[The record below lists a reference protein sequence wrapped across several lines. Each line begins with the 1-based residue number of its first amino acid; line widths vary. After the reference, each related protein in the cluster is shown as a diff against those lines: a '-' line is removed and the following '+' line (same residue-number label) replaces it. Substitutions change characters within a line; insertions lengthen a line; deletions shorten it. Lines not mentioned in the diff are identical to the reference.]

1 MAGDAGRGFAV
12 VADEVQRLAERSSAA
27 TRQIETLVR
36 AIQAD
41 TNEAVISMEQTT
53 TEVVRGAR
61 LAHDAGV
68 ALEEIEGVSQNLAE
82 LIQSISNAAQQ
93 QTTSAGQISLTM
105 SVIQQITSQIDTGLW
120 EVRIDLDDTIARI
133 LFTIV
138 GSDMILLHGFIKK
151 SQKTPASDMAT
162 AKQRKARL

>member
-1 MAGDAGRGFAV
+1 MMYLFRYTTAMTDTPLVLNVRFFCTDAGNEPVREWLTDLPREHRRMIGT
-12 VADEVQRLAERSSAA
+12 DIKTVQLGWP
-27 TRQIETLVR
+27 IG
-36 AIQAD
+36 
-41 TNEAVISMEQTT
+41 MP
-53 TEVVRGAR
+53 VVRK
-61 LAHDAGV
+61 L
-68 ALEEIEGVSQNLAE
+68 
-82 LIQSISNAAQQ
+82 
-93 QTTSAGQISLTM
+93 
-105 SVIQQITSQIDTGLW
+105 DTGLW